1 MLPHPKDHTRKRQ
14 EPQWTRTQVPRFLNE
29 FFRGAA
35 TLSQLVTEARR
46 RFPNRKPQM
55 HREVDRYLAAFVL
68 DVVRIV
74 TWPKMVDSLLTAE
87 TPRGRVGNL
96 RRP

>member
-1 MLPHPKDHTRKRQ
+1 MP
-14 EPQWTRTQVPRFLNE
+14 
-29 FFRGAA
+29 
-35 TLSQLVTEARR
+35 
-46 RFPNRKPQM
+46 
-55 HREVDRYLAAFVL
+55 REVDRYLAAFVL